1 MRFSRAFVPTE
12 KETPKDAVLISH
24 KYLLRG
30 GFISQLSAGIYD
42 FMPLGK
48 RVLDKVRA
56 VVKEELDNA
65 GCQEVSLGF
74 VTPADL
80 WKESDRYH
88 KYGKELLRFYDR
100 KTQEFVLGPTH
111 EEVMVNMVRG
121 RAGSYKQLPLNL
133 YQINLK
139 FRDEARP
146 RFGLMR
152 GREFLMKD
160 GYSFHATTEDMLR
173 EFHLMEETYK
183 KIFRR
188 TGLDFRVVEADS
200 GAIGGSGSK
209 EFMVLADAGEDT
221 IVVCEQCEYGAN
233 IEAAKRKPKTYGKT
247 ADGRSGEVA
256 TPGKTAIDEVAAF
269 LNLPTHRLIKAVVK
283 KALYNDRE
291 QLCVFY
297 VRGCDEL
304 EETKALNA
312 VGANDLIDA
321 EAEEMEHHGIVAG
334 FIGLGYTHPHVI
346 RVVDQELRGESG
358 MVTGADKKDFHRLGV
373 SVSDELRFADL
384 IAVQAGDSCPVCGGK
399 LGHTPGIEVGHIFQL
414 GERYSKPLNAN
425 FLDENGKAKP
435 YVMGTYGIGV
445 SRLVAAAI
453 EQHHDE
459 KGCKWPIAIAPYA
472 VDLIAG
478 NLKDEAQKVLAESL
492 YDQLQRAGIEVIFD
506 DRPAGFGVKM
516 NDYELIGFPFALIAG
531 KKAAEGIVE
540 IAVRESGERL
550 VMPAAEAIQWLEAR
564 CRLS

>member
-1 MRFSRAFVPTE
+1 MRFSRAFIPTE

-30 GFISQLSAGIYD
+30 GFVSQLSAGIYD
-42 FMPLGK
+42 FLPLGK
-48 RVLDKVRA
+48 RVLDKIRA
-56 VVKEELDNA
+56 VVKDELDKA

-111 EEVMVNMVRG
+111 EEVMVSLVRG

-160 GYSFHATTEDMLR
+160 GYSFHASEGDMLR
-173 EFHLMEETYK
+173 EFALMEATYK
-183 KIFRR
+183 KIFAR

-221 IVVCEQCEYGAN
+221 IVVCEKCEYGAN
-233 IEAAKRKPKTYGKT
+233 IEAAKRRRKSYEPLKDDR
-247 ADGRSGEVA
+247 AGEVA
-256 TPGKTAIDEVAAF
+256 TPGKTSIDEVAEF
-269 LNLPTHRLIKAVVK
+269 LNVPTHRLIKAVVK
-283 KALYNDRE
+283 KALFNDRE
-291 QLCVFY
+291 QLCI
-297 VRGCDEL
+297 RGCDEL

-321 EAEEMEHHGIVAG
+321 EPAELEHHGIEAG
-334 FIGLGYTHPHVI
+334 FIGLGFTHPHVI
-346 RVVDQELRGESG
+346 RVVDAELKGESG
-358 MVTGADKKDFHRLGV
+358 MVTGADKKETHLMGV
-373 SVSDELRFADL
+373 TVSGELRFADL
-384 IAVQAGDSCPVCGGK
+384 IAVQAGDGCPVCGGS
-399 LGHTPGIEVGHIFQL
+399 LSHTPGIEVGHIFQL
-414 GERYSKPLNAN
+414 GTRYSKPLNAT

-435 YVMGTYGIGV
+435 FEMGTYGIGV
-445 SRLVAAAI
+445 SRLMAAAI

-459 KGCKWPIAIAPYA
+459 KGCRWPLSIAPYQ

-478 NLKDEAQKVLAESL
+478 NLKDETQKALAESL
-492 YDQLQRAGIEVIFD
+492 YEQLQKAGIEVIFD

-540 IAVRESGERL
+540 IAVRESGDRL
-550 VMPAAEAIQWLEAR
+550 EMPAAEAVKWLEAQ
-564 CRLS
+564 CRL